1 MRGSSM
7 GSTGPSQLRESQH
20 HLPTDEMTHQCC
32 RRAKQLVGSQHGEHR
47 RNAHVQKDVDP
58 FKSHYPN
65 NRYPEGIAELDR
77 LSASP
82 CHHSTNHCRSLRPEK
97 TNHPVAQSPVRPSM
111 IDSTEF
117 QILYLHV
124 SSGRRNVL
132 FVGEM

>member
-1 MRGSSM
+1 M
-7 GSTGPSQLRESQH
+7 GSTGPSQLRESRH
-20 HLPTDEMTHQCC
+20 HLATDETTHQCC

-47 RNAHVQKDVDP
+47 INSHVRKDVDP
-58 FKSHYPN
+58 FKSHYLN
-65 NRYPEGIAELDR
+65 DRHPESLTKLDR
-77 LSASP
+77 FSASP
-82 CHHSTNHCRSLRPEK
+82 SHHSTSHCRSLRPEK

-117 QILYLHV
+117 QILYLPV